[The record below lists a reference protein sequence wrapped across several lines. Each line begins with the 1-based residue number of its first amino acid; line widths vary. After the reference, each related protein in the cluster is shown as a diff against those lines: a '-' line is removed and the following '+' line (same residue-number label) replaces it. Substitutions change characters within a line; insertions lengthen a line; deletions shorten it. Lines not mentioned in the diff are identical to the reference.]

1 MDLNR
6 LLKELVP
13 EWFQFGIQLKI
24 PIDELKWVIHHD
36 SWTLHGYNVCNVRYN
51 RKIESNMR
59 PEDDNKFTDMLEKWL
74 EYSTEVRSWDMI
86 STGLEC
92 IGNRRLAIQIK
103 HDYGSCNVDKNDLT
117 LLQNTL
123 KKDCISRWYDF
134 GIALGVPKVKLDA
147 IDDRPL
153 FSVYLSHTLEWWYN
167 NGVYCWEPLIKAVR
181 DTGNGRLANE
191 LEQKYLK

>member
-1 MDLNR
+1 MAASRLTRIDLELMDLNR

-24 PIDELKWVIHHD
+24 PIDELK
-36 SWTLHGYNVCNVRYN
+36 
-51 RKIESNMR
+51 KIESNMR

>member
-1 MDLNR
+1 MPAVRHALFKMAASRLTRIDLELMDLNR

-24 PIDELKWVIHHD
+24 PIDELK
-36 SWTLHGYNVCNVRYN
+36 
-51 RKIESNMR
+51 KIESNMR

-103 HDYGSCNVDKNDLT
+103 HDYGSCNGKDKP
-117 LLQNTL
+117 LL
-123 KKDCISRWYDF
+123 R
-134 GIALGVPKVKLDA
+134 GVHDVMLC
-147 IDDRPL
+147 
-153 FSVYLSHTLEWWYN
+153 S
-167 NGVYCWEPLIKAVR
+167 G
-181 DTGNGRLANE
+181 
-191 LEQKYLK
+191 